1 MNSRAVLIP
10 AVLTAVLA
18 TVLPA
23 VTAEAETDPPVV
35 LAVQPDRRAT
45 GVDPATNVSIDFS
58 EAMDPATVTTTS
70 ITLVEG
76 GGTTPLPAT
85 VSYDVLLHRATLDP
99 GSPLLATTTY
109 TAAVRGVP
117 VGCAMPL
124 ATPSPP
130 TRSGPS
136 PPPAHPTPSPR
147 PSTPRRPA
155 GRNVG
160 AIHHPHRLGT
170 RRHPRDD

>member
-1 MNSRAVLIP
+1 MIPRAVLIP

-70 ITLVEG
+70 ITLTVEG
-76 GGTTPLPAT
+76 GGTMPLPAT
-85 VSYDVLLHRATLDP
+85 VSYDALLHRATLDP

-109 TAAVRGVP
+109 TAAVRGGPHGVRDAA
-117 VGCAMPL
+117 GNPL
-124 ATPSPP
+124 AVDEVWSFTTAGAPDTVPP
-130 TRSGPS
+130 TVNAS
-136 PPPAHPTPSPR
+136 
-147 PSTPRRPA
+147 PA
-155 GRNVG
+155 G
-160 AIHHPHRLGT
+160 GT
-170 RRHPRDD
+170 YASAQSITLTA